1 MKTKKFDLDDI
12 GRIGGDRPN
21 TDEDAGIVS
30 AFIQARKAAKPEP
43 KRAAAK
49 KTAVR
54 STAKKSPKA
63 KSRVA

>member
-1 MKTKKFDLDDI
+1 MRTRKFDLDDI
-12 GRIGGDRPN
+12 GRIGGYRPYSN
-21 TDEDAGIVS
+21 EDARIVS
-30 AFIQARKAAKPEP
+30 AFIQARKVAKRKP

-54 STAKKSPKA
+54 STAKRSPKA